1 MVFFHTWLI
10 LFAQAEELIKKE
22 MLTMLHY
29 DALVT
34 PTLAQQGIGGG
45 GASVGAKKQQQ
56 QQQKAVITQAQAQ
69 AHLDAHP
76 YDTFHEKDLN
86 RVGWESKIV
95 HEQLYTF
102 LLCVFGS
109 H

>member
-10 LFAQAEELIKKE
+10 LLAQAEELIKKE

-86 RVGWESKIV
+86 RVGREFKIV
-95 HEQLYTF
+95 N
-102 LLCVFGS
+102 G
-109 H
+109 